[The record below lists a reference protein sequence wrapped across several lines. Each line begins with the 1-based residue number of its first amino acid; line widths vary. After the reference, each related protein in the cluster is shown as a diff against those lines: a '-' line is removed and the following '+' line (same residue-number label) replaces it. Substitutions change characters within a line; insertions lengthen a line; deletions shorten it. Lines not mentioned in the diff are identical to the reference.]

1 VTVDGRLAN
10 GVTAKDLALYLIAAY
25 GAGGGKGFTVE
36 YAGAAIRAM
45 DVEARMTLCNMAAEF
60 SAFTAIIAP
69 DQRTVAYLRGR
80 PYAPAGASF
89 RRRARLSGPPVL
101 RKARLSGLR
110 HARRFPA
117 RAGKYFLR
125 KPLTNRDPP

>member
-1 VTVDGRLAN
+1 MTWCEHNWVD
-10 GVTAKDLALYLIAAY
+10 YLSTERYAVER
-25 GAGGGKGFTVE
+25 GF
-36 YAGAAIRAM
+36 
-45 DVEARMTLCNMAAEF
+45 
-60 SAFTAIIAP
+60 
-69 DQRTVAYLRGR
+69 
-80 PYAPAGASF
+80 
-89 RRRARLSGPPVL
+89 SGPPVL